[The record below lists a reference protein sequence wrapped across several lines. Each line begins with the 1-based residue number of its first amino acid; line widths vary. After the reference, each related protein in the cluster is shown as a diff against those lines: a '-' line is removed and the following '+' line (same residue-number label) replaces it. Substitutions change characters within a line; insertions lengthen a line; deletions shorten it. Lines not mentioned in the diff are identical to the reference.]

1 MAPTRSPGVRL
12 KPLGHPSPCGLR
24 SRPAAPPRLVQR
36 RGWDSNPRGPFGPN
50 ALAGRR
56 LKPLGHL
63 SKGPARGSRPAR
75 GLPLL
80 GSNQDSPDPESGVL
94 PITPRGTVSS
104 LLQDAGRRPVPAR
117 AGDGAR
123 TRDPQL
129 GKLMLC
135 QLSYSRRPIVAY
147 PNIMRRVPQSHR
159 SDLNRRPLD
168 YESSA
173 LPLSYGGL
181 SPAGAPP
188 PGSTPGRQ
196 TADPNGAEGTRTP
209 DLLGAIQALSQLS
222 YSPVPPSGRPP
233 ASPSVPALGR
243 HAHRGPNPFTRPS
256 ARL

>member
-135 QLSYSRRPIVAY
+135 QLSYSRRPSVAY
-147 PNIMRRVPQSHR
+147 PNIMRRVPKSHR

-173 LPLSYGGL
+173 LPLSYGG
-181 SPAGAPP
+181 
-188 PGSTPGRQ
+188 STLRRSGTGRRSR
-196 TADPNGAEGTRTP
+196 NGAEGTRTP

-222 YSPVPPSGRPP
+222 YSPVRVATTSPGPPGRPRSAREPPLVEP
-233 ASPSVPALGR
+233 ASA
-243 HAHRGPNPFTRPS
+243 
-256 ARL
+256 ARLTWAREDSNL